1 MIVALGRLDDPE
13 DLRIKTPVRVE
24 QGTADSTVFKAFTD
38 PLVDD
43 YRKRGNPV
51 TYKTYEGVD
60 HGGIVENKRS
70 VDDATKYIRAHLR

>member
-1 MIVALGRLDDPE
+1 M
-13 DLRIKTPVRVE
+13 RIQ

-51 TYKTYEGVD
+51 TYRTYEGVD
-60 HGGIVENKRS
+60 HGAIVTNRGL
-70 VDDATKYIRAHLR
+70 VADATRYIRKRLGGAERAAPRRISVYIREPKV

>member
-1 MIVALGRLDDPE
+1 M
-13 DLRIKTPVRVE
+13 
-24 QGTADSTVFKAFTD
+24 FKAFTD

-60 HGGIVENKRS
+60 HGGVVTDARS
-70 VDDATKYIRAHLR
+70 VGDATKYIRARLR